1 MRYTTIDGD
10 EKMMNI
16 FYKTIKYS
24 CICEPSVKMSK
35 TQFLNIEDL
44 LIRDGSS
51 HQIRLIFGKIPNDL
65 GPAPPHFRK
74 ITLQIFMTDMV
85 AFIRGGIMAR

>member
-1 MRYTTIDGD
+1 MRYTTIDG
-10 EKMMNI
+10 EGKMMNI

-35 TQFLNIEDL
+35 AQFLNIEDL

-65 GPAPPHFRK
+65 RPPQFLENY
-74 ITLQIFMTDMV
+74 IAIFYDRYGCICEEV
-85 AFIRGGIMAR
+85 

>member
-35 TQFLNIEDL
+35 NQFLNIEDV
-44 LIRDGSS
+44 LIREGSGYK
-51 HQIRLIFGKIPNDL
+51 IRLIFGKIPNGL
-65 GPAPPHFRK
+65 GPAPP
-74 ITLQIFMTDMV
+74 LIFGKLYCKML
-85 AFIRGGIMAR
+85 